1 MKYIFV
7 GNRKFV
13 LEEMIKHKLDI
24 VEIFVISG
32 TYLENDIQN
41 IYHTYTLISSKQE
54 LLEKLAYLK
63 YDILISNGCPYI
75 LPISKMQKKKY
86 INIHPSLLPDL
97 KGIDPVIGS
106 ILFNRDAGATCHV
119 MDDTI
124 DGGNI
129 ISQVKIPF
137 SYDLDVS
144 LLYQLSFLAEKE
156 SFVKALNNNF
166 KSIEVQKNRDNLI
179 YYSRKQEDRHITFEE
194 DISKIINKIKAF
206 NNKSQGAFFVYN
218 GTKYKVFDIEI
229 LSNEYL
235 NTYALNF
242 KELQILFCYED
253 SIIFKKNN
261 TIIKFHQ
268 VIGDLSAIKINS
280 FINKG

>member
-7 GNRKFV
+7 GNRKFI

-24 VEIFVISG
+24 VEIFVILG
-32 TYLENDIQN
+32 THLESDMKN
-41 IYHTYTLISSKQE
+41 IGYSYRVISSKKE
-54 LLEKLAYLK
+54 LLEKLEHLE

-97 KGIDPVIGS
+97 KGMDPVIGS
-106 ILFNRDAGATCHV
+106 ILFNRDTGATCHV

-124 DGGNI
+124 DGGDI

-137 SYDLDVS
+137 SHDLDVS

-156 SFVKALNNNF
+156 SFVKALDNNF
-166 KSIEVQKNRDNLI
+166 QSIEVQKNRDNLI
-179 YYSRKQEDRHITFEE
+179 YYSRKKEDRHITFEE
-194 DISKIINKIKAF
+194 DVSEIMNKIKAF
-206 NNKSQGAFFVYN
+206 NNKSQGAFFIYD

>member
-13 LEEMIKHKLDI
+13 LEAMLKHKLNI

-32 TYLENDIQN
+32 THLENDMKN
-41 IYHTYTLISSKQE
+41 LNHPYTLISSKQE
-54 LLEKLAYLK
+54 LLKKLEKLK
-63 YDILISNGCPYI
+63 YDILVSNGCPYI

-106 ILFNRDAGATCHV
+106 ILFNRDAGATCHM

-124 DGGNI
+124 DGGDI
-129 ISQVKIPF
+129 ISQVEIPF
-137 SYDLDVS
+137 SHDLDVS

-166 KSIEVQKNRDNLI
+166 ESIKVQKNKDGLI
-179 YYSRKQEDRHITFEE
+179 YYSRKKEDRHITFEE
-194 DISKIINKIKAF
+194 NISEINNKIKAF
-206 NNKSQGAFFVYN
+206 NNKSQGAFFIYN
-218 GTKYKVFDIEI
+218 TTEYKVFDIEI

-242 KELQILFCYED
+242 KEFEILFCYED
-253 SIIFKKNN
+253 SIIFKINN
-261 TIIKFHQ
+261 SIIKFHQ